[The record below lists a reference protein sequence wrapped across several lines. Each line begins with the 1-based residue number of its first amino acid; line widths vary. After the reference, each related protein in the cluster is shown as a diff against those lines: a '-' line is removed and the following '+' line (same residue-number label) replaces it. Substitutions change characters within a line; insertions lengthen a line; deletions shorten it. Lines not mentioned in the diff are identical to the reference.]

1 MSVALAAPW
10 MLLGMVLL
18 GLPVAAHLTGYR
30 EVRTVDFPT
39 LRFLMASQLKVRRRT
54 RLEALVLLLLRL
66 LAVALLVFLF
76 CRPSLTWTAT
86 ALAGLDPAAPTL
98 ILLDDSASMNALLS
112 GGTRTVFEEATDE
125 AGKLLDGLAD
135 GTLAGVLVFSDAPRQ
150 LGVGL
155 TTERAWL
162 RRELAELRPGAAS
175 TDLDRALRRAREV
188 LRDAGVGAANVF
200 VLSDGTATV
209 MPAALADWPEG
220 FVVRYHDL
228 LRRELANRF
237 VDGAEVQGGLRRG
250 EGLRIDAEVR
260 AVGPSRAGTV
270 PVTLTLTGG
279 VEVVG
284 DLEIGSEGRASRSFT
299 LPVPPEG
306 RRRAELQLPPD
317 DLPIDDRFPF
327 VLEGDSELEVLLV
340 SGDGG
345 SNPRDDEVWYLD
357 KALQPGPGSPSRVRP
372 RVVNAEELRRISGG
386 RGDVIFLSNVAD
398 PGSLAPELEAFVR
411 RGGGLFISVGNR
423 VDPDTWNASM
433 GALLPA
439 AFTEV
444 KTRGH
449 GTFERTP
456 MGLSL
461 PPLDEEEFRVFRTG
475 GAGVFARVGFGKVF
489 GTAPRLAPDS
499 EVLLR
504 YTDALPALL
513 QRRVGEGR
521 VVLFTSSI
529 DDDWTDFPLRSIF
542 VSIVHQFARGLSGTL
557 LLDEGDTVE
566 VGTGVPL
573 PVPPDLLT
581 PAWVLGPDG
590 REHRLDSG
598 AADAEGRVSF
608 AGTRQPGHY
617 ALYWQDA
624 DEPDGGRLRAL
635 FSVRV
640 PALESELRPAV
651 ADALLRA
658 IPGLIHHGQ
667 GSSVV
672 AEEPGEVVRTSAL
685 APALLI
691 AIMLALLAEVA
702 VAGRRA

>member
-1 MSVALAAPW
+1 
-10 MLLGMVLL
+10 
-18 GLPVAAHLTGYR
+18 
-30 EVRTVDFPT
+30 
-39 LRFLMASQLKVRRRT
+39 
-54 RLEALVLLLLRL
+54 
-66 LAVALLVFLF
+66 
-76 CRPSLTWTAT
+76 
-86 ALAGLDPAAPTL
+86 
-98 ILLDDSASMNALLS
+98 MNASLD
-112 GGTRTVFEEATDE
+112 GGQRTVFEEAVDE

-135 GTLAGVLVFSDAPRQ
+135 GTQAGLLVFSDVPRQ
-150 LGVGL
+150 LGPGL
-155 TTERAWL
+155 TTERARL
-162 RRELAELRPGAAS
+162 RRELAELQPGAAS

-188 LRDAGVGAANVF
+188 LRDSGVGAANIF
-200 VLSDGTATV
+200 VLSDGTATA

-220 FVVRYHDL
+220 FTVRYHDL
-228 LRRELANRF
+228 LGRELANRF
-237 VDGAEVQGGLRRG
+237 VDGSEVRGGLRRG
-250 EGLRIDAEVR
+250 EGLRIDAEAR
-260 AVGPSRAGTV
+260 AVGPMPTSTV
-270 PVTLTLTGG
+270 PLTLTLSHD

-284 DLEIGSEGRASRSFT
+284 DLEFGADGRASRSFT

-306 RRRAELQLPPD
+306 RRRAVLSLPPD
-317 DLPIDDRFPF
+317 DLPIDDRLPF

-345 SNPRDDEVWYLD
+345 SNPREDEVWYLD

-372 RVVNAEELRRISGG
+372 RVVKAEELRRISGG
-386 RGDVIFLSNVAD
+386 RGDVVFLSNVAD
-398 PGSLAPELEAFVR
+398 PGSLAAELEAFVR

-423 VDPDTWNASM
+423 VDPDTWNETMS
-433 GALLPA
+433 ALLPA

-444 KTRGH
+444 KTRGL

-456 MGLSL
+456 MCLSL

-499 EVLLR
+499 EILLR

-557 LLDEGDTVE
+557 LLDEGATVE
-566 VGTGVPL
+566 VGASVPL
-573 PVPPDLLT
+573 PVPPDLVT
-581 PAWVLGPDG
+581 AAWVLGPDG
-590 REHRLDSG
+590 HEHRLDSG

-608 AGTRQPGHY
+608 TGTREPGHY
-617 ALYWQDA
+617 ALYWEDRDDA
-624 DEPDGGRLRAL
+624 EGGRLRAL

-640 PALESELRPAV
+640 PALESELRPAPPEV
-651 ADALLRA
+651 LLRA
-658 IPGLIHHGQ
+658 VPGLIHHGS

-685 APALLI
+685 APGLLLFLV
-691 AIMLALLAEVA
+691 LALLAEVV

>member
-39 LRFLMASQLKVRRRT
+39 LRFLRASQLKVRRRT

-86 ALAGLDPAAPTL
+86 ALAGLDPDATTL
-98 ILLDDSASMNALLS
+98 ILVDASASMNARLS
-112 GGTRTVFEEATDE
+112 GDRTVLTEAVEE

-135 GTLAGVLVFSDAPRQ
+135 GTPAGLLVFSDTVRP
-150 LGVGL
+150 LGPGV
-155 TTERAWL
+155 TSERARL
-162 RRELAELRPGAAS
+162 RRELAEVRPGAGS
-175 TDLDRALRRAREV
+175 TDLDRALRRAREI
-188 LRDAGVGAANVF
+188 LRDAGAGAANVF
-200 VLSDGTATV
+200 VLSDGTATS
-209 MPAALADWPEG
+209 MPAGLDDWPAG
-220 FVVRYHDL
+220 FTVRYHDL
-228 LRRELANRF
+228 LGHRLSNRF
-237 VDGAEVQGGLRRG
+237 VDGSEVHGGLRRG
-250 EGLRIDAEVR
+250 EGLRVDAEAR
-260 AVGPSRAGTV
+260 AVGTV
-270 PVTLTLTGG
+270 PDGPVPLTLTLSGD

-284 DLEIGSEGRASRSFT
+284 DLEFGSDGRAARSFA

-306 RRRAELQLPPD
+306 QLRATLSLPRD
-317 DLPIDDRFPF
+317 DLPIDDRLPF

-372 RVVNAEELRRISGG
+372 RAVRAEELRRISGG
-386 RGDVIFLSNVAD
+386 RGDVIFLCNVAD
-398 PGSLAPELEAFVR
+398 PASLAPELEAFVR

-423 VDPDTWNASM
+423 VDPDTWNEAM

-439 AFTEV
+439 TFTEV
-444 KTRGH
+444 KTRGQ
-449 GTFERTP
+449 GTFEQAP

-475 GAGVFARVGFGKVF
+475 GAGVFARVGFGKVI

-513 QRRVGEGR
+513 ERRVGEGR
-521 VVLFTSSI
+521 VVLFTSSM

-557 LLDEGDTVE
+557 LLDEGATVE
-566 VGTGVPL
+566 VGASLSL
-573 PVPPDLLT
+573 PVPPDLVT
-581 PAWVLGPDG
+581 SAWVLGPDG
-590 REHRLDSG
+590 HEHGLDSG
-598 AADAEGRVSF
+598 AADAEGRVAF
-608 AGTRQPGHY
+608 RGTRQPGHY
-617 ALYWQDA
+617 ALFWQDR
-624 DEPDGGRLRAL
+624 DQPDGGRLRAL

-640 PALESELRPAV
+640 PALESELRPASSQ
-651 ADALLRA
+651 ALLRA
-658 IPGLIHHGQ
+658 VPGLIHHGP
-667 GSSVV
+667 GSTVA

-691 AIMLALLAEVA
+691 ALVLSLLAEVV